1 VSSETEKPLILVVD
15 DQPINIK
22 LLQRKLEREGF
33 EVLTAFNGQ
42 ECLRIVEETT
52 PDLIL
57 LDVMMP
63 EMDGIETCAQLK
75 AKEET
80 ETIPVIFI
88 TAKSSKEGKL
98 EGLGVG
104 AVDYIT
110 KPIDLDETLARVKT
124 QLRIQEIYRENIEL
138 QAKMGEIRRSAAVG
152 AITQG
157 IAHNLNNLLG
167 VVVGYLD
174 LLRNGYDSPDMVQRS
189 VSLMDQAIQRMVN
202 IIRHLSSIAT
212 SEKVQ
217 LTSTDARG
225 LINAGVDRFREE
237 HGLESPIEVD
247 FQIPDGQKVE
257 ANSEVFTS
265 VMVKLLINAWESYPK
280 ATPESEKLTK
290 IDVGLNKP
298 ADHLLIKISDQGGG
312 LSEEVREHLF
322 DPFITTKT
330 SVGRGLGLTMARHS
344 IRNLRGDLTLVDGP
358 EKGCIAT
365 ITYPVKQPPIP
376 MLEEGSMPHR
386 SDHLAPSG
394 ANSTGNK
401 QMTPSSDQ

>member
-1 VSSETEKPLILVVD
+1 VSNQSEKPLILVVD

-33 EVLTAFNGQ
+33 AVLTAFNGQ
-42 ECLRIVEETT
+42 ECLDIVEETR

-63 EMDGIETCAQLK
+63 EMDGIETCARLK
-75 AKEET
+75 KKVET

-110 KPIDLDETLARVKT
+110 KPIDLEETLARVKT
-124 QLRIQEIYRENIEL
+124 QLRIQEIYRENIDL
-138 QAKMGEIRRSAAVG
+138 QAQMGEIRRNAAVG

-217 LTSTDARG
+217 LSSLVVSD
-225 LINAGVDRFREE
+225 LIDHSIERFHDEYE
-237 HGLESPIEVD
+237 VNPPIECT
-247 FQIPDGQKVE
+247 VE
-257 ANSEVFTS
+257 LPPGFKIDANPEVFTGA
-265 VMVKLLINAWESYPK
+265 MLKLLINAWEAYPK
-280 ATPESEKLTK
+280 NHP
-290 IDVGLNKP
+290 DPDKP
-298 ADHLLIKISDQGGG
+298 ITIECSLSDDKEDLIVAISDQGSG
-312 LSEEVREHLF
+312 LSSEVKDQLF

-330 SVGRGLGLTMARHS
+330 SVGRGLGLTMARHAM
-344 IRNLRGDLTLVDGP
+344 RNLRGDVTLVEGSDG
-358 EKGCIAT
+358 GCVAT
-365 ITYPVKQPPIP
+365 IRYPVKQAPIP
-376 MLEEGSMPHR
+376 MIDETTIPQEPGLQGPAIK
-386 SDHLAPSG
+386 LA
-394 ANSTGNK
+394 ANADPNHG
-401 QMTPSSDQ
+401 